1 MEVSGL
7 QSLYVRPRLLPG
19 SLLSCL
25 LFRFQQGCADVSIPL
40 TGVN

>member
-1 MEVSGL
+1 MEVWGI
-7 QSLYVRPRLLPG
+7 QSLYMQPRLLPG